1 MSIFGTKDV
10 KTGSTSG
17 ISRTTTTP
25 PKINVTAK
33 ADVKKEVKREIKDY
47 SNKGNDFINEN
58 LSSIVELFDR
68 ANKNIIIH
76 NLKVTGE
83 NDEEKDNLIEEIKN
97 SIDEKFAKMNK
108 RLDEMESANKA
119 SVSQKSEELEAK
131 LVKTANEN
139 QDRIISTMESSML
152 ATKTEVLK
160 TIKESTRE
168 KSCIFGIL
176 ITAVIIG
183 AATAGLF
190 LSDLL

>member
-1 MSIFGTKDV
+1 MSIFGTKDI
-10 KTGSTSG
+10 KSGTTSG
-17 ISRTTTTP
+17 TSRTTTTP
-25 PKINVTAK
+25 PKTNITAK
-33 ADVKKEVKREIKDY
+33 ADVKKEVKTEIKDY
-47 SNKGNDFINEN
+47 SNKGNDYINEN

-83 NDEEKDNLIEEIKN
+83 NEEEDSLIEEIKN
-97 SIDEKFAKMNK
+97 SIDEKFSKINK
-108 RLDEMESANKA
+108 RLDEMESATKA
-119 SVSQKSEELEAK
+119 NVSQRSEELEAK

-168 KSCIFGIL
+168 KSCIFPIL
-176 ITAVIIG
+176 ITAIIIG

>member
-1 MSIFGTKDV
+1 MSIFGTKDI
-10 KTGSTSG
+10 KSGTTSG
-17 ISRTTTTP
+17 TSRTTTTP
-25 PKINVTAK
+25 PKTNITAK
-33 ADVKKEVKREIKDY
+33 ADVKKEVKTEIKDY
-47 SNKGNDFINEN
+47 SNKGNEYLNDN

-83 NDEEKDNLIEEIKN
+83 NEEEDSLIEEIKN
-97 SIDEKFAKMNK
+97 SIDEKFSKINK
-108 RLDEMESANKA
+108 RLDEMESATKA
-119 SVSQKSEELEAK
+119 NVSQRSEELEAK

-160 TIKESTRE
+160 TIKDSTRE

-176 ITAVIIG
+176 ITAIIVG

>member
-1 MSIFGTKDV
+1 MSIFGTKDI
-10 KTGSTSG
+10 KSGTTSG
-17 ISRTTTTP
+17 NSRTTTTP
-25 PKINVTAK
+25 PQTNITAK
-33 ADVKKEVKREIKDY
+33 ADVKKEVKTEIKDY
-47 SNKGNDFINEN
+47 SNKGNEYLNDN

-83 NDEEKDNLIEEIKN
+83 NEEEDSLIEEIKN
-97 SIDEKFAKMNK
+97 SIDEKFSKINK
-108 RLDEMESANKA
+108 RLDEMESATKA
-119 SVSQKSEELEAK
+119 NVSQRSEELEAK

-168 KSCIFGIL
+168 KSCIFPIL
-176 ITAVIIG
+176 ITAIIIG

>member
-1 MSIFGTKDV
+1 MSIFGTKDI
-10 KTGSTSG
+10 KSGTTSG
-17 ISRTTTTP
+17 TSRTTTTP
-25 PKINVTAK
+25 PKTNITAK
-33 ADVKKEVKREIKDY
+33 ADVKKEVKTEIKDY
-47 SNKGNDFINEN
+47 SNKGNDYINEN

-83 NDEEKDNLIEEIKN
+83 NEEEDSLIEEIKN
-97 SIDEKFAKMNK
+97 SIDEKFSKINK
-108 RLDEMESANKA
+108 RLDEMESATKA
-119 SVSQKSEELEAK
+119 NVSQRSEELEAK

-176 ITAVIIG
+176 ITAIIIG

>member
-1 MSIFGTKDV
+1 MSIFGTKDI
-10 KTGSTSG
+10 KSGTTSG
-17 ISRTTTTP
+17 TSKTTTTS
-25 PKINVTAK
+25 PKTNITAK
-33 ADVKKEVKREIKDY
+33 ADVKKEVKTEMKDY
-47 SNKGNDFINEN
+47 SNKGNDYINEN

-83 NDEEKDNLIEEIKN
+83 NEEEDSLIEEIKN
-97 SIDEKFAKMNK
+97 SIDEKFSKINK
-108 RLDEMESANKA
+108 RLDEMESATKA
-119 SVSQKSEELEAK
+119 NVSQRSEELEAK

-176 ITAVIIG
+176 ITAIIIG

>member
-1 MSIFGTKDV
+1 MSIFGTKDI
-10 KTGSTSG
+10 KSGTTSG
-17 ISRTTTTP
+17 TSRTTTTP
-25 PKINVTAK
+25 PKTNITAK
-33 ADVKKEVKREIKDY
+33 ADVKKEVKTEIKDY
-47 SNKGNDFINEN
+47 SNKGNDYINEN

-83 NDEEKDNLIEEIKN
+83 NEEEESNLIEEIKS
-97 SIDEKFAKMNK
+97 SIDERFAKINK
-108 RLDEMESANKA
+108 RFDEMESATKA
-119 SVSQKSEELEAK
+119 NVSQRSEELEAK

-168 KSCIFGIL
+168 KSCIFPIL
-176 ITAVIIG
+176 ITAIIIG